1 MWFVIFICILFCS
14 NFKQILIL
22 ILLGCCVEAY
32 NLYLEKEYKQTQ
44 LLIYQKTTNDYYDT
58 LNKLLN
64 IKGDEND
71 QQGNTEYNQ
80 KESQ

>member
-14 NFKQILIL
+14 NFKQVLVL

-32 NLYLEKEYKQTQ
+32 NSYLENEYKQTQ
-44 LLIYQKTTNDYYDT
+44 LLIYQKTTNAYYDT

-64 IKGDEND
+64 IEGDEND
-71 QQGNTEYNQ
+71 QQRNIEYNQ
-80 KESQ
+80 KES